1 MAAIPLSFGLQSN
14 RGRFLVDSS
23 VSVVN
28 AYAEPLPEGSKAQVG
43 LYAAPGLKPWLMLPK
58 GPFRGCKVVQG
69 VLYVVSGGALYAI
82 SAAGTATVL
91 GSISGYGQ
99 VSIASNAL
107 AVADIVIV
115 ADGTVYLCKGSV
127 LSTVHSDALPPPVD
141 VTFLR
146 GRFVY
151 AIADGRFYFTDIN
164 STNVDGLAF
173 YNAEGMPDGLVAIK
187 SRRGELWLFGTESLE
202 IWGAT
207 QDNSEPFTP
216 MGGGSRPYGC
226 IAAGSINTVNDM
238 IIWIDNETNVRMAA
252 GYSDKGLGQG
262 VISTAF
268 ISRMIDAE
276 PDKESITSETFSV
289 AGTNYY
295 QMSGS
300 TFTLTYSLA
309 TQQWTER
316 TTHRL
321 KRWRGVGAVTFAGQT
336 IVGDHATGQ
345 LYALDMDHPYDGDE
359 PVVMR
364 LVSPIMHA
372 WPMPLSIYSL
382 HLDCLTGVGT
392 RVIDDPEIM
401 LRLSEDGGKTWFGPI
416 MERLGGM
423 GEARRVI
430 WRQLGTF
437 ERRGAV
443 VEVSISAAV
452 AKCVLQA
459 VINGEA
465 GST

>member
-1 MAAIPLSFGLQSN
+1 MAAIPLSFGLQSY
-14 RGRFLVDSS
+14 RGKYAVDSTA
-23 VSVVN
+23 SVVN
-28 AYAEPLPEGSKAQVG
+28 AYAEPLPEGAKSSVA
-43 LYAAPGLKPWLMLPK
+43 LYAAPGLKPWLLLPK

-69 VLYVVSGGALYAI
+69 VLYVVSGGSVYAV

-115 ADGTVYLCKGSV
+115 ADGVVYILKGGA
-127 LSTVHSDALPPPVD
+127 LSTFSSDALPPPID

-207 QDNSEPFTP
+207 QDNLDPFTP
-216 MGGGSRPYGC
+216 MGGGARPYGC
-226 IAAGSINTVNDM
+226 AAAGSINTVNDM
-238 IIWIDNETNVRMAA
+238 IIWIDNEVNVRMAQ
-252 GYSDKGLGQG
+252 GYDTR
-262 VISTAF
+262 VISTSF
-268 ISRMIDAE
+268 VSRVIENEQD
-276 PDKESITSETFSV
+276 PSSITSETYSSS
-289 AGTNYY
+289 GTNYY
-295 QMSGS
+295 QISGS

-316 TTHRL
+316 ITHRL
-321 KRWRGVGAVTFAGQT
+321 KRWRGVGAVTFAGKT
-336 IVGDHATGQ
+336 IVGDHVTGQ
-345 LYALDMDHPYDGDE
+345 LYTLEGDHPYDGDE
-359 PVVMR
+359 PVIMR

-392 RVIDDPEIM
+392 RVIDDPTIM

-416 MERLGGM
+416 QERLGRM

-452 AKCVLQA
+452 AKCVLAA